1 MGKTLHMMIGS
12 IGTGKSA
19 HSDKLSKELQ
29 IEILS
34 ADSIEKDS
42 TSIDDNEIEI
52 DIMEDYLDRLDSGES
67 FILDGLNINK
77 AKRNLNLTLAKQR
90 GYIIKGYNF
99 GPGDDNSLKQRL
111 RDPRG
116 VSAPRWTAIA
126 ESNKKSYEK
135 PELNEGFEEIVEMI

>member
-19 HSDKLSKELQ
+19 QSDKMSEELQ
-29 IEILS
+29 IEVLS
-34 ADSIEKDS
+34 ADTIEKAS

-52 DIMEDYLDRLDSGES
+52 DIMEDYLDHLDSGES

-77 AKRNLNLTLAKQR
+77 VTRKLNLTLAQQR
-90 GYIIKGYNF
+90 GYIIKGYDF

-111 RDPRG
+111 SDPRG
-116 VSAPRWTAIA
+116 VSASRWTAIA
-126 ESNKKSYEK
+126 ESNKISYEK
-135 PELNEGFEEIVEMI
+135 PELNEGFEEIFEMI